1 MSVSLFAQCLIL
13 AALWLLLAW
22 LCLRTLG
29 SVAAGEIGKRRHARA
44 ILQSDP
50 ILRDYLQK
58 KAKLTERQKE
68 HDDEAIEQIVKDVP
82 AHVLQVLSVAG
93 TQKQI
98 EIDLDTVVVK
108 EKTLFPT
115 SDIEPVPM
123 SSMEQV
129 SDILPEQMMLDDD
142 QFYNALAH
150 DELLILQPYERIVEK
165 KTLHVSLDLSQSMT
179 ERMADSKA
187 RHNWSRGMTISLLL
201 KAINGEA
208 TYLLRGFASGPYQ
221 LQRVA
226 DAEEAAGLIDELL
239 ETPANGQSTDIYG
252 ALRQAVA
259 DVRAHK
265 GESDIADILIITDG
279 LDNGGNVSAS
289 TLKQLFGSD
298 IRLHVAAIGETSS
311 VLQSV
316 ATSYQVFK

>member
-1 MSVSLFAQCLIL
+1 MSVFLFAQGLVL
-13 AALWLLLAW
+13 TALWLLLSW

-29 SVAAGEIGKRRHARA
+29 TAAVGEISKRRQAKA

-50 ILRDYLQK
+50 ILREYLQK
-58 KAKLTERQKE
+58 KAKLNERQKE
-68 HDDEAIEQIVKDVP
+68 RDDEAVEQIVKDVP

-98 EIDLDTVVVK
+98 EIDLDTVVLK

-115 SDIEPVPM
+115 RDIEPVPM

-129 SDILPEQMMLDDD
+129 SDILPEQMMMDDD

-150 DELLILQPYERIVEK
+150 DELLVLQPYERVVEK
-165 KTLHVSLDLSQSMT
+165 KTLHISLDLSQSMT
-179 ERMADSKA
+179 EKMADAKA

-208 TYLLRGFASGPYQ
+208 TYLLRGFASGPYE

-226 DAEEAAGLIDELL
+226 DASEAAGLIDELL
-239 ETPANGQSTDIYG
+239 ETAANGQSTDIYG
-252 ALRQAVA
+252 ALRQAVV
-259 DVRAHK
+259 DVRAAK
-265 GESDIADILIITDG
+265 NDSDVADILIITDG
-279 LDNGGNVSAS
+279 LDNGGNVSAA

-298 IRLHVAAIGETSS
+298 IRLHVASIGETSS

>member
-1 MSVSLFAQCLIL
+1 MSVPLFLLSLVL
-13 AALWLLLAW
+13 AGLWLLLAW

-29 SVAAGEIGKRRHARA
+29 SVASGEIAKRRYVRA

-50 ILRDYLQK
+50 ILRGYLLK
-58 KAKLTERQKE
+58 KVKLTERQKE
-68 HDDEAIEQIVKDVP
+68 HDDEAVEQIVKDVP
-82 AHVLQVLSVAG
+82 AHVLQVLSIAG

-98 EIDLDTVVVK
+98 EMDLDTVVLK

-129 SDILPEQMMLDDD
+129 SDILPEQMMMDDD

-150 DELLILQPYERIVEK
+150 DELLVLQPYERIVEK
-165 KTLHVSLDLSQSMT
+165 KTLHVSLDLSYSMT
-179 ERMADSKA
+179 EKMADSKA

-208 TYLLRGFASGPYQ
+208 TYLLRGFSSGPYN

-226 DAEEAAGLIDELL
+226 NAEEASGLIDALL
-239 ETPANGQSTDIYG
+239 ATAADGQSTDIYS
-252 ALRQAVA
+252 ALKQAVV
-259 DVRAHK
+259 DVRANK
-265 GESDIADILIITDG
+265 GKADIADILIITDG
-279 LDNGGNVSAS
+279 LDSGGSVSAA
-289 TLKQLFGSD
+289 TLTELFASD
-298 IRLHVAAIGETSS
+298 IRLHVAAIGQTSP

>member
-1 MSVSLFAQCLIL
+1 MSVFLFAQGLVL
-13 AALWLLLAW
+13 TALWLLLSW

-29 SVAAGEIGKRRHARA
+29 TAAAGEISKRRQAKA

-50 ILRDYLQK
+50 ILREYLQK
-58 KAKLTERQKE
+58 KAKLNERQKE
-68 HDDEAIEQIVKDVP
+68 RDDEAVEQIVKDVP

-98 EIDLDTVVVK
+98 EIDLDTVVLK

-115 SDIEPVPM
+115 RDIEPVPM

-129 SDILPEQMMLDDD
+129 SDILPEQMMMDDD

-150 DELLILQPYERIVEK
+150 DELLVLQPYERVVEK
-165 KTLHVSLDLSQSMT
+165 KTLHISLDLSQSMT
-179 ERMADSKA
+179 EKMADSKA

-208 TYLLRGFASGPYQ
+208 TYLLRGFASGPYE

-226 DAEEAAGLIDELL
+226 DASEAAGLIDELL
-239 ETPANGQSTDIYG
+239 ETAANGQSTDIYG
-252 ALRQAVA
+252 ALRQAVV
-259 DVRAHK
+259 DVRAAK
-265 GESDIADILIITDG
+265 NDSDVADILIITDG
-279 LDNGGNVSAS
+279 LDNGGNVSAA

-298 IRLHVAAIGETSS
+298 IRLHVASIGETSS

>member
-1 MSVSLFAQCLIL
+1 MSVFLFAQGLVL
-13 AALWLLLAW
+13 TALWLLLSW

-29 SVAAGEIGKRRHARA
+29 TAAVGEISKRRQAKA

-50 ILRDYLQK
+50 ILREYLQK
-58 KAKLTERQKE
+58 KAKLNERQKE
-68 HDDEAIEQIVKDVP
+68 RDDEAVEQIVKDVP

-98 EIDLDTVVVK
+98 EIDLDTVVLK

-115 SDIEPVPM
+115 RDIEPVPM

-129 SDILPEQMMLDDD
+129 SDILPEQMMMDDD

-150 DELLILQPYERIVEK
+150 DELLVLQPYERVVEK
-165 KTLHVSLDLSQSMT
+165 KTLHISLDLSQSMT
-179 ERMADSKA
+179 EKMADSKA

-201 KAINGEA
+201 KAVNGEA
-208 TYLLRGFASGPYQ
+208 TYLLRGFASGPYE

-226 DAEEAAGLIDELL
+226 DASEAAGLIDELL
-239 ETPANGQSTDIYG
+239 ETAANGQSTDIYG
-252 ALRQAVA
+252 ALRQAVV
-259 DVRAHK
+259 DVRAAK
-265 GESDIADILIITDG
+265 NDSDVADILIITDG
-279 LDNGGNVSAS
+279 LDNGGNVSAA
-289 TLKQLFGSD
+289 TLRQLFGSD
-298 IRLHVAAIGETSS
+298 IRLHVASIGETSS